1 MALDLLDKRPGSR
14 LLEDEKRL
22 AMDDIYEKLN
32 NSINSFSSSSK
43 RQALRRRILS
53 EDEDMAALKKREA
66 QERKQMRIDIYEHVK
81 RQRQL
86 RKLKAA
92 RQKLIG
98 EKVQE
103 VEDEVEELITARLGH
118 VRCLK
123 PKEYKE
129 DPAEKAENIRQ
140 RLAALEMKQHEFEEM
155 KKKNFALM
163 KQKIEKVQAGHN

>member
-32 NSINSFSSSSK
+32 NSINSFSSTSK

-103 VEDEVEELITARLGH
+103 VEDEVE
-118 VRCLK
+118 
-123 PKEYKE
+123 
-129 DPAEKAENIRQ
+129 
-140 RLAALEMKQHEFEEM
+140 
-155 KKKNFALM
+155 
-163 KQKIEKVQAGHN
+163 